1 MTILK
6 ARNVN
11 GLLMPALRLI
21 QAEGQPV
28 SSRAGP
34 VLTVP
39 WPVMSVYE
47 RPRERVLLHPLRHCN
62 PFFHFFEA
70 MWMLAGRNDVEYLE
84 QFVPRMATFAE
95 DNGLLHGA
103 YGYRWRKHYDFDQI
117 DWAVKHLANDP
128 SSRRC
133 VINMWDPDADNEPKN
148 DLPCNTQ
155 LMFRVVGNALNMTVL
170 NRSNDAIWG
179 AYGANCVHFSFLQE
193 FMACALEL
201 EVGRMFQF
209 TNNLHIYLE
218 NAAWKRFHTA
228 YFPEAPDVYS
238 EGLERAPLIGEGCG
252 GSGPQTRGEFML
264 REIKEF
270 LYDPVAYEDRG
281 SLSLLL
287 SVGCKLW
294 RLWHPEAP
302 QIEGPLPQN
311 DWFQGAAMMYTQDP
325 HLLPR
330 NQPTK
335 TGETLN

>member
-103 YGYRWRKHYDFDQI
+103 YGYRWRKHYGGMGTDQLKELRRLQKENERLSR
-117 DWAVKHLANDP
+117 AVSDLTLDKLILTEA
-128 SSRRC
+128 SR
-133 VINMWDPDADNEPKN
+133 
-148 DLPCNTQ
+148 
-155 LMFRVVGNALNMTVL
+155 GN
-170 NRSNDAIWG
+170 
-179 AYGANCVHFSFLQE
+179 Y
-193 FMACALEL
+193 
-201 EVGRMFQF
+201 
-209 TNNLHIYLE
+209 
-218 NAAWKRFHTA
+218 
-228 YFPEAPDVYS
+228 
-238 EGLERAPLIGEGCG
+238 
-252 GSGPQTRGEFML
+252 
-264 REIKEF
+264 
-270 LYDPVAYEDRG
+270 
-281 SLSLLL
+281 
-287 SVGCKLW
+287 
-294 RLWHPEAP
+294 
-302 QIEGPLPQN
+302 
-311 DWFQGAAMMYTQDP
+311 
-325 HLLPR
+325 
-330 NQPTK
+330 
-335 TGETLN
+335 